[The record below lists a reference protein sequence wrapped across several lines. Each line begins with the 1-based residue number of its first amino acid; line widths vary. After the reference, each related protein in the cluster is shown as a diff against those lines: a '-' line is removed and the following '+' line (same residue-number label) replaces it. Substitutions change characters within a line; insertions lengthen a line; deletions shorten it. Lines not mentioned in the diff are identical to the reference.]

1 MKIIGLTGNIG
12 VGKSAVAALLQ
23 AKGAY
28 VIDMDKVTRRALKPD
43 GPGFAPVTA
52 AFGASILS
60 AAGAIDRQR
69 LGAIVF
75 SRPARLR
82 ELEGILHPIVFAMA
96 QAELADAQAPLA
108 VIEAIK
114 LLEAGTTLRL
124 CDEVWVVTAPRARQ
138 LERLVG
144 IRGLSASDA
153 ESRMANQSSQAW
165 KAARADRVIRNDG
178 SLPAL
183 ARQVDAIWDA
193 TMLNTLAQPGA
204 AG

>member
-28 VIDMDKVTRRALKPD
+28 VIDMDQVTRRALEPD
-43 GPGFAPVTA
+43 GPGFAPVAA
-52 AFGASILS
+52 AFGPGILS
-60 AAGAIDRQR
+60 AAGAIDRPR

-75 SRPARLR
+75 SRPERLR
-82 ELEGILHPIVFAMA
+82 ALEGILHPIVFAMA
-96 QAELADAQAPLA
+96 QAELANVQAPLA
-108 VIEAIK
+108 VIEAVK

-138 LERLVG
+138 LERLTG

-153 ESRMANQSSQAW
+153 ESRMANQSNQAW

-178 SLPAL
+178 SLQAL
-183 ARQVDAIWDA
+183 ARQVDVVWDE
-193 TMLNTLAQPGA
+193 TILTAQAQFGA

>member
-28 VIDMDKVTRRALKPD
+28 VIDMDQVTRRALEPD
-43 GPGFAPVTA
+43 GPGFAPVAA
-52 AFGASILS
+52 AFGPGILS
-60 AAGAIDRQR
+60 AAGAIDRPR

-75 SRPARLR
+75 SRPERLR
-82 ELEGILHPIVFAMA
+82 TLEGILHPIVFAMA
-96 QAELADAQAPLA
+96 QAELANVQAPLA
-108 VIEAIK
+108 VIEAVK
-114 LLEAGTTLRL
+114 LLEAGTTLSL

-138 LERLVG
+138 LERLTG

-178 SLPAL
+178 SLQAL
-183 ARQVDAIWDA
+183 ARQVDVMWDE
-193 TMLNTLAQPGA
+193 TIVTAQAQSGT

>member
-28 VIDMDKVTRRALKPD
+28 VIDMDQVTRRALEPD
-43 GPGFAPVTA
+43 GPGFAPVAA
-52 AFGASILS
+52 AFGPGILS
-60 AAGAIDRQR
+60 AAGAIDRPR

-75 SRPARLR
+75 SRPERLR
-82 ELEGILHPIVFAMA
+82 TLEGILHPIVFAMA
-96 QAELADAQAPLA
+96 QAELANAQATLA
-108 VIEAIK
+108 VIEAVK
-114 LLEAGTTLRL
+114 LLEAGTTLSL

-138 LERLVG
+138 LERLTG

-178 SLPAL
+178 SLQAL
-183 ARQVDAIWDA
+183 ARQVDVMWDE
-193 TMLNTLAQPGA
+193 TIVTAQAQSGA

>member
-28 VIDMDKVTRRALKPD
+28 VIDMDQVTRRALEPD
-43 GPGFAPVTA
+43 GPGFAPVAA
-52 AFGASILS
+52 AFGPGILS
-60 AAGAIDRQR
+60 AAGAIDRPR

-75 SRPARLR
+75 SRPERLR
-82 ELEGILHPIVFAMA
+82 ALEGILHPIVFAMA
-96 QAELADAQAPLA
+96 QAELANVQAPLA
-108 VIEAIK
+108 VIEAVK
-114 LLEAGTTLRL
+114 LLEAGTTLSL

-138 LERLVG
+138 LERLTG

-183 ARQVDAIWDA
+183 ARQVDVVWDE
-193 TMLNTLAQPGA
+193 TILTAQAQSGA

>member
-28 VIDMDKVTRRALKPD
+28 VIDMDQVTRRALEPD
-43 GPGFAPVTA
+43 GPGFAPVAA
-52 AFGASILS
+52 AFGPGILS
-60 AAGAIDRQR
+60 AAGAIDRPR

-75 SRPARLR
+75 SRPERLR
-82 ELEGILHPIVFAMA
+82 TLEGILHPIVFAMA
-96 QAELADAQAPLA
+96 QAELANAQAPLA

-114 LLEAGTTLRL
+114 LLEAGTTLSL

-138 LERLVG
+138 LERLIG

-183 ARQVDAIWDA
+183 ARQVDVVWDE
-193 TMLNTLAQPGA
+193 TILTAQAQSGA

>member
-23 AKGAY
+23 AKGAH
-28 VIDMDKVTRRALKPD
+28 VIDMDQVTRRALEPD
-43 GPGFAPVTA
+43 GPGFVPVTA
-52 AFGASILS
+52 AFGAGILS

-75 SRPARLR
+75 SRPERLR

-96 QAELADAQAPLA
+96 QAELANVQAPLA

-138 LERLVG
+138 LERLIG

-178 SLPAL
+178 SLQAL
-183 ARQVDAIWDA
+183 ARQVDVIWDE
-193 TMLNTLAQPGA
+193 TTLNTRAQSDASG
-204 AG
+204 

>member
-12 VGKSAVAALLQ
+12 VGKSAVAALLR

-28 VIDMDKVTRRALKPD
+28 VIDMDKVTRRALEPD
-43 GPGFAPVTA
+43 GPGFVPVTA
-52 AFGASILS
+52 AFGDGILS